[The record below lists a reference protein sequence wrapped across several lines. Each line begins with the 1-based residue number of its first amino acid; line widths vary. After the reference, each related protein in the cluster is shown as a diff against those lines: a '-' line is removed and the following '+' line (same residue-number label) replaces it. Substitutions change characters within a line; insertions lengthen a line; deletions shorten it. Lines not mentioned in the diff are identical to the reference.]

1 MQTLFQI
8 GHLSTCNIDFTSKRG
23 ENKLTIFKFI
33 FANPVENNKDFSWLH
48 RLSSPIIIAVFELL
62 NQAMC
67 IVGRYS
73 DF

>member
-48 RLSSPIIIAVFELL
+48 RLSSPIIIIVPGCM
-62 NQAMC
+62 NQAMY
-67 IVGRYS
+67 I
-73 DF
+73 D